1 MRKRGLPRVTDGPH
15 GRADRVPAECRVEHH
30 RDLHKTRRH
39 QARCQL
45 PTRPDSLDGRRVRL
59 VSEMLRWTAAG
70 KNADGIGLILGIS
83 ERTVNFLIASALV
96 KLNVANKTQAV
107 ITAVMLGMLY

>member
-1 MRKRGLPRVTDGPH
+1 
-15 GRADRVPAECRVEHH
+15 
-30 RDLHKTRRH
+30 
-39 QARCQL
+39 
-45 PTRPDSLDGRRVRL
+45 
-59 VSEMLRWTAAG
+59 MLRWTAAG

-107 ITAVMLGMLY
+107 ITAVMLGDAVLRAPSVTC